1 LTRFIVQAVGDMWHA
16 AEWMSGVLDYEY
28 RKSDLFHA
36 QRAIVLCARDYLE
49 RSFRQALETTYNEI
63 DLYDCLL
70 SFITSNEKISGLQ
83 SVDDRLVDG
92 VSAWPLIFYSLRA
105 GNTDLVFKI
114 IQKAK

>member
-1 LTRFIVQAVGDMWHA
+1 MWHA
-16 AEWMSGVLDYEY
+16 AEWMSSVLNYDY
-28 RKSDLFHA
+28 RKNDLFHA

-49 RSFRQALETTYNEI
+49 RSFRQALQTTYKDN
-63 DLYDCLL
+63 DLYSCLL
-70 SFITSNEKISGLQ
+70 AFITSNEKISGLQ

-105 GNTDLVFKI
+105 GDPDLALKI

>member
-1 LTRFIVQAVGDMWHA
+1 MWHA
-16 AEWMSGVLDYEY
+16 AEWMSGVLNNDY
-28 RKSDLFHA
+28 RKNDLFHA

-49 RSFRQALETTYNEI
+49 RSFCQALQATYKEN
-63 DLYDCLL
+63 DLYSCLL
-70 SFITSNEKISGLQ
+70 AFITSNEKISGLQ

-105 GNTDLVFKI
+105 GNADLALKI

>member
-1 LTRFIVQAVGDMWHA
+1 MWHS
-16 AEWMSGVLDYEY
+16 AEWMSGVLDYDY

-49 RSFRQALETTYNEI
+49 KSFRQALQTTYNEI
-63 DLYDCLL
+63 DFYGCLL
-70 SFITSNEKISGLQ
+70 SFITSNERISRLQ
-83 SVDDRLVDG
+83 SADDRLVDG

-105 GNTDLVFKI
+105 GNTNLAFTI

>member
-1 LTRFIVQAVGDMWHA
+1 MWHA
-16 AEWMSGVLDYEY
+16 AEWISGVLKYDYH
-28 RKSDLFHA
+28 KNDLFHS

-49 RSFRQALETTYNEI
+49 RSFRQALQTTYKEK
-63 DLYDCLL
+63 DLFTCLL
-70 SFITSNEKISGLQ
+70 AFITSNEKISGLQ

-105 GNTDLVFKI
+105 GDPDLALKI